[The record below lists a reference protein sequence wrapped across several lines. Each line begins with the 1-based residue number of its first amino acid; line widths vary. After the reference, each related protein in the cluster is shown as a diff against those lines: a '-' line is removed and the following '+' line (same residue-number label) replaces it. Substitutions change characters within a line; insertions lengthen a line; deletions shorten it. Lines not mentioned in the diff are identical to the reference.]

1 MYSLTIKE
9 INNKKNTIKAIKDK
23 TNDAISD
30 INNKINNQQPIIILD
45 DLVFNNTKI
54 LIDLYNELTNL
65 NTIVE
70 IRDEDDQSIITF
82 DILKNQYQMFLDE
95 MNDPNALH

>member
-65 NTIVE
+65 NNIVE